1 MHLLQDSER
10 LYVAINGPP
19 NPQMN
24 PWGGPWSNLMNGM
37 RGIMVNGRFHA
48 FDRSTGRKKWH
59 ADVPSQVLILDQYKD
74 LPILLFTS
82 RSQQMVNG
90 GVMQV
95 TATKSLEKRTGK
107 LIYDKPLHNNGTQFH
122 SLNTNMKAGTID
134 LISYNM
140 RIQHYI
146 ER

>member
-1 MHLLQDSER
+1 
-10 LYVAINGPP
+10 
-19 NPQMN
+19 
-24 PWGGPWSNLMNGM
+24 
-37 RGIMVNGRFHA
+37 
-48 FDRSTGRKKWH
+48 
-59 ADVPSQVLILDQYKD
+59 
-74 LPILLFTS
+74 
-82 RSQQMVNG
+82 
-90 GVMQV
+90 MQV

-107 LIYDKPLHNNGTQFH
+107 LIYDKPVNNGTQFH